1 MTCTYCLENGHYR
14 STCIQR
20 KRNEAIWKYQRA
32 LLKSGKKDD
41 VKELALNTVKQI
53 KELNSDPF
61 TVIIA

>member
-20 KRNEAIWKYQRA
+20 KRDEIVWKYQRA
-32 LLKSGKKDD
+32 LVKSGKKED
-41 VKELALNTVKQI
+41 VKQMALNTVKQI
-53 KELNSDPF
+53 IELNLDPF